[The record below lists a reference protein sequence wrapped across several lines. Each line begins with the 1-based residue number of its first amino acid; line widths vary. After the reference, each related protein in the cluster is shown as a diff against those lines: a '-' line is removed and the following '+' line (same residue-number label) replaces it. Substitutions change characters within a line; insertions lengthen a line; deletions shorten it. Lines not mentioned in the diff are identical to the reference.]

1 MNSAAADDHAFQDA
15 LEGLRNGD
23 FSRLEPLFVGLAG
36 DASER
41 SQIMRWHEEGHF
53 EGHAAELAE
62 ALSCACFLGRI
73 KTAEYLL
80 EQGVDVSAGTRTGMS
95 ALHWAADRGQLDV
108 VRLLL
113 RHQAPLETRNMYG
126 GTVLGGAV
134 WSAVHEPRPQHALIL
149 EELLKAGADPKT
161 VDLPTGDSRVD
172 AIFERLAGSRRG
184 ET

>member
-1 MNSAAADDHAFQDA
+1 MNSAAVDDNAFQDA

-23 FSRLEPLFVGLAG
+23 FSRLEPLFVELAG
-36 DASER
+36 DASSR
-41 SQIMRWHEEGHF
+41 SQIMRWHEDGRF
-53 EGHAAELAE
+53 DGHATELAE

-80 EQGVDVSAGTRTGMS
+80 GQGVDVSAGTRTGMS
-95 ALHWAADRGQLDV
+95 ALHWAADRGQLEA

-113 RHQAPLETRNMYG
+113 RHQAPLESRNMYG

-134 WSAVHEPRPQHALIL
+134 WSAVHEPRPQHALIF
-149 EELLKAGADPKT
+149 EELLKAGANPKA

-172 AIFERLAGSRRG
+172 AIFERLVGIRRRQ
-184 ET
+184 T